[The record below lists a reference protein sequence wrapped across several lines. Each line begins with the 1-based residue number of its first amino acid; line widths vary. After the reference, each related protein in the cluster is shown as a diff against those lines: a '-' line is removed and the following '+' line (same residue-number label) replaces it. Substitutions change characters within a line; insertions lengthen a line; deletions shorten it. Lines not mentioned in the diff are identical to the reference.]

1 MIDKNDVLE
10 NGIAIVGISCRFP
23 GARSLREYWDNLC
36 AGKVSV
42 TFPDRENLIEAGVS
56 RELLDDPSY
65 VRAFYGLRYT
75 EMFDASFFGYA
86 GSEAEK
92 IDPQQ
97 RMFLEC
103 CWEALEDAGCSPL
116 PGSGL
121 DRKSVGMF
129 GGCRI
134 STYLNQVYH
143 GMRPGGGAEAFQ
155 CLVGNDKDYLCTRVS
170 YKLNLHGPSISVQS
184 ACSSSLAALHLACD
198 SLRQGACDM
207 ALAGGA
213 AVDVPQGRGYL
224 WQKGMIF
231 SPDGYCRPFDKN
243 ASGTVFSGGV
253 GVVALKRLEDALAD
267 RDDIYAVVMASA
279 INNDG
284 ARRVGYTAPGEYGQT
299 SVIAEAIS
307 LAGIS
312 PRDIGYVET
321 HGTGTAIGDPIE
333 FAALNKVFGRSTSDR
348 NFCALGA
355 VKANIGHADA
365 AAGIASLIKAA
376 MAVKTGV
383 IPPNPLFTEANPA
396 ISLKE
401 SPFYINTEPARWKD
415 SSAPRAA
422 GVSSFGIGG
431 SNAHVL
437 LVEPPAHT
445 SSRTPVSQPDLFV
458 LSSRN
463 EPMLRALA
471 GRMADRLKE
480 GVPLSDFC
488 YTVRAGRSF
497 DRCRMALMRGKEDVL
512 AKDLELFSKGETPEG
527 LLLADNVKSSGLET
541 SSAPKNPDNAALAW
555 IAGEPGALSLVQK
568 EAFDRGASLVHLP
581 GTPFQRKRCWPRREA
596 SVENMREKMRH
607 PVLKSRF
614 AAPGGPVFYEGV
626 LTGDSLVSLLDHKV
640 RGTAIAPASF
650 FIELMTTAGRREFEN
665 GAVLTGFRIH
675 APLELEEGKDVFF
688 EITAAPVSG
697 RDELRLELFASEVPG
712 NAGSWKRIAQ
722 ATAAASDG
730 IPAFDVPGTE
740 AFPES
745 ADTESYYAAMH
756 GLGADYGP
764 SFRLIRK
771 ITRNQGGTCLEVQ
784 GTGNG
789 WNWQPALLDACL
801 QGVLACVPEEKR
813 GKGRVFVPSGAQE
826 IILAE
831 KQSAVMRAYL
841 QIANPDD
848 LEKGDVRRFD
858 VNVSITDGA
867 GTPLGLIRGLAVRS
881 SRGAGAAGRPL

>member
-36 AGKVSV
+36 RGKVSV
-42 TFPDRENLIEAGVS
+42 TFPDRETLAEAGVS
-56 RELLDDPSY
+56 RELLEDPSY
-65 VRAFYGLRYT
+65 VRAFYGLSDT
-75 EMFDASFFGYA
+75 EMFDAAFFGYA

-103 CWEALEDAGCSPL
+103 CWEALEDAGYSPL

-253 GVVALKRLEDALAD
+253 GVVVLKRLEDALAD
-267 RDDIYAVVMASA
+267 RDDIYAVVMGSA

-299 SVIAEAIS
+299 AVIAEAIS

-333 FAALNKVFGRSTSDR
+333 FAALKKVFGRSTSDR

-365 AAGIASLIKAA
+365 AAGIASL
-376 MAVKTGV
+376 
-383 IPPNPLFTEANPA
+383 F
-396 ISLKE
+396 
-401 SPFYINTEPARWKD
+401 
-415 SSAPRAA
+415 
-422 GVSSFGIGG
+422 
-431 SNAHVL
+431 
-437 LVEPPAHT
+437 
-445 SSRTPVSQPDLFV
+445 
-458 LSSRN
+458 
-463 EPMLRALA
+463 
-471 GRMADRLKE
+471 
-480 GVPLSDFC
+480 
-488 YTVRAGRSF
+488 
-497 DRCRMALMRGKEDVL
+497 
-512 AKDLELFSKGETPEG
+512 
-527 LLLADNVKSSGLET
+527 
-541 SSAPKNPDNAALAW
+541 
-555 IAGEPGALSLVQK
+555 
-568 EAFDRGASLVHLP
+568 
-581 GTPFQRKRCWPRREA
+581 
-596 SVENMREKMRH
+596 
-607 PVLKSRF
+607 
-614 AAPGGPVFYEGV
+614 
-626 LTGDSLVSLLDHKV
+626 
-640 RGTAIAPASF
+640 
-650 FIELMTTAGRREFEN
+650 
-665 GAVLTGFRIH
+665 
-675 APLELEEGKDVFF
+675 
-688 EITAAPVSG
+688 
-697 RDELRLELFASEVPG
+697 
-712 NAGSWKRIAQ
+712 
-722 ATAAASDG
+722 
-730 IPAFDVPGTE
+730 
-740 AFPES
+740 
-745 ADTESYYAAMH
+745 
-756 GLGADYGP
+756 
-764 SFRLIRK
+764 
-771 ITRNQGGTCLEVQ
+771 
-784 GTGNG
+784 
-789 WNWQPALLDACL
+789 
-801 QGVLACVPEEKR
+801 
-813 GKGRVFVPSGAQE
+813 
-826 IILAE
+826 
-831 KQSAVMRAYL
+831 
-841 QIANPDD
+841 
-848 LEKGDVRRFD
+848 
-858 VNVSITDGA
+858 
-867 GTPLGLIRGLAVRS
+867 
-881 SRGAGAAGRPL
+881 

>member
-36 AGKVSV
+36 RGKVSV
-42 TFPDRENLIEAGVS
+42 TFPDRETLAEAGVS
-56 RELLDDPSY
+56 RELLEDPSY
-65 VRAFYGLRYT
+65 VRAFYGLSDT
-75 EMFDASFFGYA
+75 EMFDAAFFGYA

-103 CWEALEDAGCSPL
+103 CWEALEDAGYSPL

-253 GVVALKRLEDALAD
+253 GVVVLKRLEDALAD

-299 SVIAEAIS
+299 AVIAEAIS

-333 FAALNKVFGRSTSDR
+333 FAALKKVFGRSTSDR

-396 ISLKE
+396 ISLQD
-401 SPFYINTEPARWKD
+401 SPFYINTGLTGWKD

-437 LVEPPAHT
+437 LVEPPART
-445 SSRTPVSQPDLFV
+445 SSRMPVSQPDLFV

-463 EPMLRALA
+463 ESMLRAMA
-471 GRMADRLKE
+471 GRILP
-480 GVPLSDFC
+480 PL
-488 YTVRAGRSF
+488 
-497 DRCRMALMRGKEDVL
+497 
-512 AKDLELFSKGETPEG
+512 
-527 LLLADNVKSSGLET
+527 
-541 SSAPKNPDNAALAW
+541 
-555 IAGEPGALSLVQK
+555 
-568 EAFDRGASLVHLP
+568 
-581 GTPFQRKRCWPRREA
+581 
-596 SVENMREKMRH
+596 
-607 PVLKSRF
+607 
-614 AAPGGPVFYEGV
+614 
-626 LTGDSLVSLLDHKV
+626 
-640 RGTAIAPASF
+640 
-650 FIELMTTAGRREFEN
+650 
-665 GAVLTGFRIH
+665 
-675 APLELEEGKDVFF
+675 
-688 EITAAPVSG
+688 
-697 RDELRLELFASEVPG
+697 
-712 NAGSWKRIAQ
+712 
-722 ATAAASDG
+722 
-730 IPAFDVPGTE
+730 
-740 AFPES
+740 
-745 ADTESYYAAMH
+745 
-756 GLGADYGP
+756 
-764 SFRLIRK
+764 
-771 ITRNQGGTCLEVQ
+771 
-784 GTGNG
+784 
-789 WNWQPALLDACL
+789 
-801 QGVLACVPEEKR
+801 
-813 GKGRVFVPSGAQE
+813 
-826 IILAE
+826 
-831 KQSAVMRAYL
+831 
-841 QIANPDD
+841 
-848 LEKGDVRRFD
+848 
-858 VNVSITDGA
+858 
-867 GTPLGLIRGLAVRS
+867 
-881 SRGAGAAGRPL
+881 